1 MKRTILFTIFII
13 SISSLFGQQ
22 KEEAD
27 KLVND
32 GITLH
37 DSHDYNG
44 AIKKYDEALELDN
57 DNLFA
62 LSEKAFSL
70 FSLKEYEK
78 TISICEYAIE
88 KHPESN
94 MLKNVYVTYG
104 NAIDASNNKEKAIET
119 YDKGIESFPDY
130 YQLHFNKGITLSTL
144 KEYDEAIICFKN
156 SVVLNPNHSSSHN
169 ALATLIF
176 FNEEYIPS
184 LLAFSRFFVLEPQG
198 SKASYNLQFIRKI
211 MKGTAEETG
220 KNDVTI
226 NIDPKMLIDDNSEKI
241 ENDFRTPYL
250 ILTMDAALDFDKKN
264 KKKTEVELFTRKFET
279 ICSSMEEIQK
289 DQFGFYWSYYVP
301 YFIELKQ
308 KGFIETF
315 SYLIYASSEEKY
327 VNQWLESNKEKINE
341 FYTWSKEYVWNRN

>member
-1 MKRTILFTIFII
+1 MKKTILFAIFII

-27 KLVND
+27 KLVNI
-32 GITLH
+32 GISLH
-37 DSHDYNG
+37 DKGEYNG
-44 AIKKYDEALELDN
+44 AIEQYDKALELDK

-62 LSEKAFSL
+62 LTEKAFSL
-70 FSLKEYEK
+70 LSLKEYEK

-104 NAIDASNNKEKAIET
+104 NATDASNNKEKAIET
-119 YDKGIESFPDY
+119 YNKGIEKFPDY

-144 KEYDEAIICFKN
+144 KKYDEAIICFKN
-156 SVVLNPNHSSSHN
+156 AVLLKPNHASSHN
-169 ALATLIF
+169 AIARLTFI
-176 FNEEYIPS
+176 NEEYIPS
-184 LLAFSRFFVLEPQG
+184 LLAFSRFFILEPQG
-198 SKASYNLQFIRKI
+198 SRALSNLPYIKQI

-226 NIDPKMLIDDNSEKI
+226 NIDPKMLVEDDNKKI

-264 KKKTEVELFTRKFET
+264 KKKTEVELFIRKFET
-279 ICSSMEEIQK
+279 VCSSMEEIQK
-289 DQFGFYWSYYVP
+289 DQFGFYWSYYAP
-301 YFIELKQ
+301 FFIEMKQ

-315 SYLIYASSEEKY
+315 SYLVYASSEEKY
-327 VNQWLESNKEKINE
+327 VIEWLDSNNEKLNKFYSWVKEFE
-341 FYTWSKEYVWNRN
+341 WSKN